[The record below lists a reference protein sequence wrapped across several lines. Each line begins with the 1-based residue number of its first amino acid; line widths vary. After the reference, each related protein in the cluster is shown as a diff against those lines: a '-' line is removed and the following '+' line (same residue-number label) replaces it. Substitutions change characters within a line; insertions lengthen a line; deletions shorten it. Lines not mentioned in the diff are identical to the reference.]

1 MGTPPGLGSWAVLA
15 EQLARRR
22 AELAA
27 GGTPAATG
35 PPTIARPPAP
45 PTTRGPSASMGPPTL
60 HTGGPPAASLPL
72 AKGHARGSAVL
83 ADAGDGAEG
92 TSAGVEG
99 AKGRKGAVGGTASAA
114 AQESSAC
121 GQAGGDTLEGVS
133 AKDEGCGGGGCTLNG
148 ARACSGANVN
158 LHRTQGTNRSDNQDG
173 YPVSVEGSEA
183 GVEQIS
189 TPAGPSSQ
197 GNARG
202 LDNGGVGGPGKGSG
216 MKGPAPV
223 GTPGATKP
231 RPGVHQASLGAFLL
245 RLRSGAT

>member
-35 PPTIARPPAP
+35 PPTIAGPPAP
-45 PTTRGPSASMGPPTL
+45 PTARGPSAGIGPPTL
-60 HTGGPPAASLPL
+60 HTGSPPAASLPL
-72 AKGHARGSAVL
+72 ANGHARGSAAL

-99 AKGRKGAVGGTASAA
+99 AKGPKGAAGDTASAA
-114 AQESSAC
+114 AQESSAR
-121 GQAGGDTLEGVS
+121 GRAGGDTLEGVN
-133 AKDEGCGGGGCTLNG
+133 AKDDGCGGGGCASNG
-148 ARACSGANVN
+148 GPTCSGANAN
-158 LHRTQGTNRSDNQDG
+158 LHRLQGIDRSDNQDG
-173 YPVSVEGSEA
+173 TPMSVKGSEA
-183 GVEQIS
+183 GMELES
-189 TPAGPSSQ
+189 TPVGPSSQ

-202 LDNGGVGGPGKGSG
+202 VDDGPGKGLG
-216 MKGPAPV
+216 TRGPAPV

-231 RPGVHQASLGAFLL
+231 RPGVHQASLGAFLS
-245 RLRSGAT
+245 RLRSGGT